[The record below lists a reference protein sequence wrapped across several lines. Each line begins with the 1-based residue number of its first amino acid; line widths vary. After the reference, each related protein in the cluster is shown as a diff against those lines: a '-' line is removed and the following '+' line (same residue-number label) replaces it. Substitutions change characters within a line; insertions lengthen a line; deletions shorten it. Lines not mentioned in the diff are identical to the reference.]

1 MSENQSYENQSY
13 DRQFQTTGDRSRED
27 NASSKKGGGGW
38 LEFPI
43 ILIVAFALVF
53 LFVRPYVVEAFYI
66 PSESMTPTLEVGD
79 RVLVNKFIYR
89 FTEPE
94 RGDIIVFKT
103 PEGMDNSVDGNPI
116 ARLIGWFQ
124 GKRDERQDLIKRVVG
139 LPGDTITV
147 RNGKLFVNGERQNEP
162 YLNREIPDQSF
173 FNEMTVPQ
181 GKVFVMG
188 DNRTNSRDSRYIG
201 PIPKENIE
209 GEAFL
214 RFWPPGRLGL
224 I

>member
-1 MSENQSYENQSY
+1 MSENQPEGQK
-13 DRQFQTTGDRSRED
+13 FQTSRGRSRE
-27 NASSKKGGGGW
+27 ARPTAKKGGSW

-43 ILIVAFALVF
+43 ILIIAFALVF

-89 FTEPE
+89 FTEPD

-103 PEGMDNSVDGNPI
+103 TEGVNNAVDGNPI

-139 LPGDTITV
+139 LPGDTIAV
-147 RNGKLFVNGERQNEP
+147 RNGNLFVNGERQDEP
-162 YLNREIPDQSF
+162 YLNQETLDQSF
-173 FNEMTVPQ
+173 FEETTVPE

-188 DNRTNSRDSRYIG
+188 DNRTNSRDSRFIG
-201 PIPKENIE
+201 PIPEENIQ

-214 RFWPPGRLGL
+214 RFWPLSRVGIL
-224 I
+224 

>member
-1 MSENQSYENQSY
+1 MSEDQQFHTSNERNQE
-13 DRQFQTTGDRSRED
+13 RP
-27 NASSKKGGGGW
+27 APSKKSGGSGW

-53 LFVRPYVVEAFYI
+53 LVVRPYVVEAFYI
-66 PSESMTPTLEVGD
+66 PSESMVPTLEVGD

-94 RGDIIVFKT
+94 RGDVIVFKT
-103 PEGMDNSVDGNPI
+103 PEGVDNSVDGNPV
-116 ARLIGWFQ
+116 ARLIGWLR
-124 GKRDERQDLIKRVVG
+124 GNRDERQDLIKRVVG
-139 LPGDTITV
+139 LPGDTVAI
-147 RNGKLFVNGERQNEP
+147 RNGNLFVNGERQNEP
-162 YLNREIPDQSF
+162 YLNEELPDQGF
-173 FNEMTVPQ
+173 YERTEVPQ

-188 DNRTNSRDSRYIG
+188 DNRANSRDSRFIG

-214 RFWPPGRLGL
+214 RFWPPGRLGTL
-224 I
+224 

>member
-1 MSENQSYENQSY
+1 MSEDPSQ
-13 DRQFQTTGDRSRED
+13 DRQFQTSNEKDRGGR
-27 NASSKKGGGGW
+27 ASSKKRSGSGW
-38 LEFPI
+38 LEFPL

-53 LFVRPYVVEAFYI
+53 LVVRPYVVEAFYI
-66 PSESMTPTLEVGD
+66 PSESMVPTLEIGD

-94 RGDIIVFKT
+94 RGDVVVFKT
-103 PEGMDNSVDGNPI
+103 PEGVDNSVDGNPI

-124 GKRDERQDLIKRVVG
+124 GNRDERQDLIKRVVG
-139 LPGDTITV
+139 LPGDTVAV
-147 RNGKLFVNGERQNEP
+147 RNGNLLVNGERQNEP
-162 YLNREIPDQSF
+162 YLNDELPDQSF
-173 FNEMTVPQ
+173 FQQTQVPQ

-188 DNRTNSRDSRYIG
+188 DNRTNSRDSRFIG

-214 RFWPPGRLGL
+214 RFWPPGRLGTL
-224 I
+224 